1 MEQPRNVNSIL
12 ELTIQSQDGS
22 KLFFRM
28 KPNITMRT
36 IFKYYCKEKQII
48 DYRTVRFV
56 FDGQRISARMTVK
69 KSNSGQF
76 RWQCSNRVFSIPRV
90 ELGPIKVA
98 SLPKEFSPY
107 PGSNPRPL
115 AKGGAVSSTAP
126 QPMLVDAGLKDGD
139 QIDAV
144 LDQDGGGCAL

>member
-48 DYRTVRFV
+48 DYRTVHFV
-56 FDGQRISARMTVK
+56 FDGQRISARMTV
-69 KSNSGQF
+69 
-76 RWQCSNRVFSIPRV
+76 
-90 ELGPIKVA
+90 E
-98 SLPKEFSPY
+98 E
-107 PGSNPRPL
+107 
-115 AKGGAVSSTAP
+115 
-126 QPMLVDAGLKDGD
+126 AGLKDSN

-144 LDQDGGGCAL
+144 LDQDGGGYAL